1 MKLLDNI
8 NYPKD
13 IKNLTYQDLDK
24 LAAELREFVIETLS
38 KNGGHLASNLGV
50 VELTLALDK
59 VFDLPKDKIVW
70 DVGHQA
76 YIHKILTGRKEE
88 FKTIRKHNGLSGF
101 PKIKESEYDSFGTG
115 HSSTSISAALGI
127 ALARD
132 LNHEDYNV
140 IGVIGDG
147 ALTGGMSFEAL
158 NHAAVLKKKLII
170 ILNDNEMSISKNVG
184 AMSEYLYRIRTDE
197 VYSKAK
203 KDIES
208 LMKCIPSIGDQVVKT
223 VNRVKDSLKYFLVP
237 GMLFEDLGLT
247 YLGPIDGH
255 NIKMMTEVFEKVKEM
270 DKPVVVHVITKKGKG
285 YAPAEKSPDKFHG
298 TSPFDIATGIKIPSK
313 SKLRTYTS
321 IFSETL
327 VDLAKEND
335 KIVAIT
341 AAMQDGTG
349 LTQFANEFPN
359 RFFDVGI
366 AEQHAVTLAA
376 GIATKGYRPVVAIYS
391 TFLQRAFDQV
401 LHDVCMQNLPVT
413 FCLDRAGIVG
423 DDGYTHHGV
432 FDISYLRLMPNMT
445 LMAPKDEVEL
455 ADMMNTSLSINSPV
469 AIRYPRGNVNNIYN
483 KKSLKTLEIGK
494 GEIIKKGKKICL
506 ISVGSMFS
514 ESLKI
519 IEILEKKG
527 FIPGLVNLRFIKP
540 IDGCLLDELANEY
553 DKLVVLEENVLIGG
567 AGSAVL
573 EYFEE
578 NNPLAVSSV
587 LRIGIPDTL
596 VNQGDRELLLEDI
609 KLDAISVANKIL
621 KVASDIY
628 E

>member
-349 LTQFANEFPN
+349 LTLFANEFPN

-376 GIATKGYRPVVAIYS
+376 GMATKGYRPLVAIYS

-527 FIPGLVNLRFIKP
+527 FVPGLVNLRFIKP

-596 VNQGDRELLLEDI
+596 VNQGARELLLEDI

>member
-8 NYPKD
+8 NYPED
-13 IKNLTYQDLDK
+13 IKKLTYQELDE
-24 LAAELREFVIETLS
+24 LASELRELVIETLS

-59 VFDLPKDKIVW
+59 VFNLPKDKIVW
-70 DVGHQA
+70 DVGHQS
-76 YIHKILTGRKEE
+76 YIHKILTGRKEQ

-101 PKIKESEYDSFGTG
+101 PKIMESEYDSFGTG

-132 LNHEDYNV
+132 LNEEDYNV
-140 IGVIGDG
+140 IGIIGDG

-170 ILNDNEMSISKNVG
+170 VLNDNEMSISKNVG

-197 VYSKAK
+197 TYYKVK

-208 LMKCIPSIGDQVVKT
+208 LMKCIPSIGEQVAKT
-223 VNRVKDSLKYFLVP
+223 ANRVKDSLKYFLVP

-255 NIKMMTEVFEKVKEM
+255 DVKMMTEIFEKVKEM

-285 YAPAEKSPDKFHG
+285 YLPAEKSPDKFHG
-298 TSPFDIATGIKIPSK
+298 TSPFDIKTGK
-313 SKLRTYTS
+313 KLSVKTNLRNYTS

-327 VDLAKEND
+327 VDLAKKND
-335 KIVAIT
+335 KIVGIT

-349 LTQFANEFPN
+349 LTDFANVFPK

-376 GIATKGYRPVVAIYS
+376 GMATRGYRPVVAIYS

-401 LHDVCMQNLPVT
+401 LHDVCMQNLPVV

-432 FDISYLRLMPNMT
+432 FDISYLRLMPNII

-455 ADMMNTSLSINSPV
+455 ANMLNTAFTLKAPV
-469 AIRYPRGNVNNIYN
+469 AIRYPRGNVNNFYD
-483 KKSLKTLEIGK
+483 KKPLKTLEIGK
-494 GEIIKKGKKICL
+494 GEIIKNGEKVCL
-506 ISVGSMFS
+506 ISVGNMYS
-514 ESLKI
+514 EALEVI
-519 IEILEKKG
+519 TLLEKE
-527 FIPGLVNLRFIKP
+527 GLKPALANLRFIKP
-540 IDGCLLDELANEY
+540 IDGNLLDVLANKY

-567 AGSAVL
+567 AGSAIL
-573 EYFEE
+573 EYFEK
-578 NNPLAVSSV
+578 NNSQAISSV
-587 LRIGIPDTL
+587 IRLGIPDGL
-596 VNQGDRELLLEDI
+596 VNQGDRKLLLKDI
-609 KLDAISVANKIL
+609 KLDTISIANKII
-621 KVASDIY
+621 KVMSDN
-628 E
+628 

>member
-8 NYPKD
+8 NYPED
-13 IKNLTYQDLDK
+13 IKKLTYQELDT
-24 LAAELREFVIETLS
+24 LANELREFVIETLS

-50 VELTLALDK
+50 VELTLALEK
-59 VFDLPKDKIVW
+59 VFDLPKDKLVW

-76 YIHKILTGRKEE
+76 YIHKILTGRKEQ

-101 PKIKESEYDSFGTG
+101 PKIMESEYDSFGTG

-132 LNHEDYNV
+132 LNNEDYNV

-170 ILNDNEMSISKNVG
+170 VLNDNEMSISKNVG

-197 VYSKAK
+197 TYYKVK

-208 LMKCIPSIGDQVVKT
+208 LMKCIPSIGDQVAKT
-223 VNRVKDSLKYFLVP
+223 ANRVKDSLKYFLVP

-285 YAPAEKSPDKFHG
+285 YLPAEKNPDKFHG
-298 TSPFDIATGIKIPSK
+298 TSAFDVATGEKIPVK
-313 SKLRTYTS
+313 TNLRNYTS

-327 VDLAKEND
+327 VDLAKKNE
-335 KIVAIT
+335 KIVGIT

-349 LTQFANEFPN
+349 LTEFANEFPN

-376 GIATKGYRPVVAIYS
+376 GMATKGYRPVVAIYS

-401 LHDVCMQNLPVT
+401 LHDVCMQNLPVI

-432 FDISYLRLMPNMT
+432 FDISYLRLMPNIT
-445 LMAPKDEVEL
+445 LMAPKDAVEL
-455 ADMMNTSLSINSPV
+455 ADMFNTALTLKSPV
-469 AIRYPRGNVNNIYN
+469 AIRYPRGNVTEFYD
-483 KKSLKTLEIGK
+483 KKPLKTLDIGK
-494 GEIIKKGKKICL
+494 GEIIKSGEKVCL
-506 ISVGSMFS
+506 ISVGSMYS
-514 ESLKI
+514 ETLKI
-519 IEILEKKG
+519 ISILEKEG
-527 FIPGLVNLRFIKP
+527 FAPGFANLRFIKP
-540 IDGCLLDELANEY
+540 IDGELLDLLANKY

-573 EYFEE
+573 EYFEK
-578 NNPLAVSSV
+578 NNSPAISSV
-587 LRIGIPDTL
+587 IRIGIPDVL
-596 VNQGDRELLLEDI
+596 VSQGDRELLLKDI
-609 KLDAISVANKIL
+609 KLDALSVANKII
-621 KVASDIY
+621 KVMSDIN

>member
-349 LTQFANEFPN
+349 LTLFANEFPN

-376 GIATKGYRPVVAIYS
+376 GMATKGYRPVVAIYS

-527 FIPGLVNLRFIKP
+527 FVPGLVNLRFIKP

-596 VNQGDRELLLEDI
+596 VNQGARELLLEDI